1 MKVLRINQD
10 THNALKEYCRRNGLK
25 LNAFVEIIL
34 RKKLKSLEEQEG
46 EQDK

>member
-1 MKVLRINQD
+1 MKVLRINQN
-10 THNALKEYCRRNGLK
+10 THDALKEYCKRNGLK